1 MSRPSIIYLGADHA
15 GFALKE
21 SVKRHLESMGVE
33 VEDLGAHQLNPDD
46 DYPVYAARV
55 ASVVRENPRAVGMLF
70 CGSAEGI
77 CIAANKF
84 DGIRAGIGF
93 SIGAAKSLR
102 LDDHGNILCLPGAIG
117 VQDDVMAIVDT
128 FLSTQPS
135 IESRHERRIQE
146 IGRIETNE

>member
-1 MSRPSIIYLGADHA
+1 MRLLVYLGSDHA

-21 SVKRHLESMGVE
+21 SVKRHLEHAKYD
-33 VEDLGAHQLNPDD
+33 VEDLGAHQNDPHD

-55 ASVVRENPRAVGMLF
+55 ANVVRQNPRSVGILF

-93 SIGAAKSLR
+93 SIHAARSLR
-102 LDDHGNILCLPGAIG
+102 ADDHGNVLCLPGKIETA
-117 VQDDVMAIVDT
+117 DDVMAIVDT
-128 FLSTQPS
+128 FLSTEPS
-135 IESRHERRIQE
+135 AEARHLRRIAE
-146 IGRIETNE
+146 IETIEAHE